1 MNTSNVT
8 SSKPRLLAM
17 AMFQYFKRTSL
28 QDNAGFPSVVSSKD
42 VQHVNDSVKLSM
54 EREAS
59 EIKRVKLETSKFWKC
74 DGLAHSCR
82 SQMPPSQPRGN
93 S

>member
-1 MNTSNVT
+1 
-8 SSKPRLLAM
+8 M
-17 AMFQYFKRTSL
+17 AMFRYFKRISP
-28 QDNAGFPSVVSSKD
+28 QDNSGFPSVVPTLSSKD

-54 EREAS
+54 EWEAS

-82 SQMPPSQPRGN
+82 SQMPPSRSHDNFMKRLG
-93 S
+93 